1 MDSAGQQLTLAWL
14 ASTYEMFDGAS
25 VARRD
30 VYGEYCDF
38 CQRYSLNATTAAIF
52 GKLVR
57 MVFPAISSR
66 RLGRRGANVVH
77 YYNFRKKLAPG
88 PVPTTPHTTST
99 STSSSSTSS
108 SSLTSAIVIKD
119 DDEHDTSAAAALLHA
134 SAQGHAAPPPL
145 VSSLPRGSIAALL
158 SPMTSDVPQPSMPIQ
173 IPASLPFSVDAS
185 SYSFPTFTTDL
196 AMDDPYT
203 LASSAQARV
212 NAPPVDPS
220 RIYVK
225 PSPLWPA
232 SASGQS
238 GHHHVMALAAHFM
251 HHYRRAY
258 FIQCPMHPAALEE
271 NNIRYILCTREGTEE
286 RSALSL
292 NVYFAL
298 SLGAMISGHIAHAR
312 DLFQTAK
319 EHLSDV
325 FDMTDYSV
333 AQALVPMGFSE
344 RFYAHDEAEGWP
356 VTIYYLTLANQI
368 CRRLG
373 ALASDIYSRCSKAVY
388 FMEDV
393 DTESQPNRDE
403 SAPPATKQDTSWE
416 EVIQTELNFH
426 ERIQQQKQ
434 SWLNYSGAR
443 RTHKILYAVLF
454 AIVHLMDAMNNLEKL
469 RQTAQAKRQQQ
480 ASSHRI
486 EEPVID
492 DDEVVEY
499 TKRRG
504 AGRTLARLLGLLV
517 PKPAASSSETENGAS
532 GSKCNGDYGA
542 AAADDDE
549 EEDAP
554 FSLKSVKENGLGRK
568 DVARI
573 AQYFT
578 DQLLLL
584 DEELLVLYQGTEIG
598 ERYLSSES
606 YNMSRMFIYGLRVD
620 NKWIAGD
627 REAAL
632 ALIMEFLELHR
643 REKANL
649 MLFENKPTFQR
660 ILDIL
665 LEMGRFDALRQLLAQ
680 LAPLV
685 QVSPIFAAMCDH
697 FRKAMA

>member
-1 MDSAGQQLTLAWL
+1 
-14 ASTYEMFDGAS
+14 
-25 VARRD
+25 
-30 VYGEYCDF
+30 
-38 CQRYSLNATTAAIF
+38 
-52 GKLVR
+52 
-57 MVFPAISSR
+57 
-66 RLGRRGANVVH
+66 
-77 YYNFRKKLAPG
+77 
-88 PVPTTPHTTST
+88 
-99 STSSSSTSS
+99 
-108 SSLTSAIVIKD
+108 
-119 DDEHDTSAAAALLHA
+119 
-134 SAQGHAAPPPL
+134 
-145 VSSLPRGSIAALL
+145 
-158 SPMTSDVPQPSMPIQ
+158 
-173 IPASLPFSVDAS
+173 
-185 SYSFPTFTTDL
+185 
-196 AMDDPYT
+196 MDDPYT
-203 LASSAQARV
+203 LASSAQARM

-220 RIYVK
+220 LIYVK
-225 PSPLWPA
+225 PSSLWPA
-232 SASGQS
+232 SASGPS

-251 HHYRRAY
+251 RHYRHAY

-271 NNIRYILCTREGTEE
+271 NNVRYILCTREGAEE

-298 SLGAMISGHIAHAR
+298 SLGTTTHHPPRTWTSLTLRLLVSSSGAMISGHIAHAR

-333 AQALVPMGFSE
+333 AQALVPMGFLE
-344 RFYAHDEAEGWP
+344 RFYAQDEAEGWR

-403 SAPPATKQDTSWE
+403 SAPPATKQDKSWE

-426 ERIQQQKQ
+426 DQIQQQKQ

-517 PKPAASSSETENGAS
+517 PKPAASSSDTENGAS

-542 AAADDDE
+542 AAAAADDE